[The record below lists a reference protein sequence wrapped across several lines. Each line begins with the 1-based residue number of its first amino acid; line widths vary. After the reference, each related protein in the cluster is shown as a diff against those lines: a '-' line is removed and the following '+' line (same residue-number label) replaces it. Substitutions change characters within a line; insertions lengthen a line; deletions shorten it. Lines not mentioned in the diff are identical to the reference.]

1 LIAEVRPDELPRL
14 TLFFCVSGVAVLAWL
29 VWRRLRRSP
38 AERPEPFA
46 ALDPAVLIG
55 VAFLVFATYGL
66 CVGFTGPRLSFGA
79 ALGATAI
86 GLAIAAGMWWL
97 VLRRV
102 LVPRAGILARIGAGL
117 LLAWAALPLVYGL
130 SWVVMQLSQPEMQE
144 QVQHLSER
152 RPGWRNVAVAAVFL
166 APVLEEM
173 IFRGLLYPALRGL
186 WNVPVAVCVTA
197 VLFGLVHAPAA
208 WGPMAVFGVLLAYLV
223 ESTGSL
229 LAAIVAHTAF
239 NALTVGQLVV

>member
-14 TLFFCVSGVAVLAWL
+14 TLWFCVSGVAVLAFL
-29 VWRRLRRSP
+29 VWRRFRRPRP
-38 AERPEPFA
+38 ARPEPFTG
-46 ALDPAVLIG
+46 LDPAILIG

-66 CVGFTGPRLSFGA
+66 CVGFMGPRLPFGTALVSA
-79 ALGATAI
+79 AA
-86 GLAIAAGMWWL
+86 GLAIAAATWWL

-102 LVPRAGILARIGAGL
+102 LVPRGGILARIGAGL

-130 SWVVMQLSQPEMQE
+130 SWVVMQLSRPEVQD
-144 QVQHLSER
+144 QVKQLRAREE
-152 RPGWRNVAVAAVFL
+152 GWRNVALAAAVL

-173 IFRGLLYPALRGL
+173 IFRGLLYPALRGM
-186 WNVPVAVCVTA
+186 WNVPAAVAISA
-197 VLFGLVHAPAA
+197 VLFGLVHAPIA

-229 LAAIVAHTAF
+229 LSAIVAHTAF